1 MKEMAQIKNTLIAL
15 ITATSLTACSNI
27 PQPVVVDAKPI
38 DRPVLIIPSVDEFNS
53 RDVEWIVITPENI
66 NVVFADLQDANE
78 EIVLIAATPAGMRN
92 LTLNMADLLKLVQQ
106 QKTIIATYQQYYET
120 QKP

>member
-1 MKEMAQIKNTLIAL
+1 MAPIKNTLIAL

-27 PQPVVVDAKPI
+27 PQSVIVDAKPI
-38 DRPVLIIPSVDEFNS
+38 DRPILIIPSVDEFNS
-53 RDVEWIVITPENI
+53 RDVEWITITPENI